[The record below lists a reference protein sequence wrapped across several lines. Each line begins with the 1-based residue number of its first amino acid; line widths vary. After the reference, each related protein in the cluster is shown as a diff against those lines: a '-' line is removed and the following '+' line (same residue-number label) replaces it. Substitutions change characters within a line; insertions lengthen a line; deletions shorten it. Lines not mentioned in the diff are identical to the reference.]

1 VRSRFPD
8 RHTHPREQPS
18 PSPCQ
23 GEATLRAACSIQLS
37 DTITACQ
44 ARRLFSTALQ
54 PNFIR
59 ASYRA
64 TRFVRSLPCN
74 ARRHPGG
81 VLRGALGRTQSHHFS
96 HPATACSIDSNRKG
110 WLQQTPAHSRNRVRE
125 WRRVSLS
132 RRAACS
138 LSRPNVSRVKGT
150 ILRLQRQGPLPIHS
164 DSAAAKAT
172 NSREKSFGLSPI
184 IREEVLYLC
193 LFACLAVVP
202 RLRDEGGCSF
212 VVKKNWRFKFGEA
225 RQRFRLTPT
234 EIRVAAFVVA
244 AFALGLITKCYRD
257 AHQSPSLPQ
266 PNKTRTKFASPAPAS
281 TPARK
286 RTGKARKQSPQ
297 PSSVVHLPETSE
309 SER

>member
-1 VRSRFPD
+1 M
-8 RHTHPREQPS
+8 
-18 PSPCQ
+18 
-23 GEATLRAACSIQLS
+23 
-37 DTITACQ
+37 
-44 ARRLFSTALQ
+44 
-54 PNFIR
+54 
-59 ASYRA
+59 
-64 TRFVRSLPCN
+64 
-74 ARRHPGG
+74 
-81 VLRGALGRTQSHHFS
+81 
-96 HPATACSIDSNRKG
+96 
-110 WLQQTPAHSRNRVRE
+110 
-125 WRRVSLS
+125 
-132 RRAACS
+132 
-138 LSRPNVSRVKGT
+138 
-150 ILRLQRQGPLPIHS
+150 
-164 DSAAAKAT
+164 
-172 NSREKSFGLSPI
+172 
-184 IREEVLYLC
+184 C

-297 PSSVVHLPETSE
+297 PSSVAHVQETLESDRQKVLVRLFSAPRFVDCQLRLRLDKMKRTTKSQKMDEAFSIKQDDRGHLVLL
-309 SER
+309 RR